1 MFSGHGS
8 EVLRFVGPRQ
18 EGIDVAVGMT
28 VDDPGKDVGQ
38 IAKRIDVVE
47 FAGFDQRS
55 DSGPVLGA
63 AVGAGEQCIIPV
75 QRDRADGPFDG
86 VVVEL
91 DAAVVEEPGEALPA
105 RQGVAD
111 GLAELALLA
120 DQPEFCAQP
129 WLQCVDQRA
138 ASLLPN
144 DPTLVGAAAADVLLD
159 HIQRGNALKRF
170 AGDRRRSG
178 RGELVEV
185 APHMHR
191 THPRSAVLSD
201 AWYFAKRVTL
211 SLALRSSGDAGRDF
225 GRVGAA
231 AALVA
236 G

>member
-63 AVGAGEQCIIPV
+63 AVGAGEQCIFPV

-91 DAAVVEEPGEALPA
+91 DAAIVDEARQALPA
-105 RQGVAD
+105 RQGVTD
-111 GLAELALLA
+111 GFGKFAL
-120 DQPEFCAQP
+120 
-129 WLQCVDQRA
+129 
-138 ASLLPN
+138 
-144 DPTLVGAAAADVLLD
+144 
-159 HIQRGNALKRF
+159 
-170 AGDRRRSG
+170 
-178 RGELVEV
+178 
-185 APHMHR
+185 
-191 THPRSAVLSD
+191 
-201 AWYFAKRVTL
+201 
-211 SLALRSSGDAGRDF
+211 
-225 GRVGAA
+225 
-231 AALVA
+231 
-236 G
+236 